1 MKANF
6 KLTQLKEDDSGV
18 AFGLFLF
25 LCIVAIGVLSYAT
38 LKPIWD
44 GIGVDGAFDDE
55 YKLQY
60 SSPEDIDTLNWLD
73 NLYNG
78 GILLTISILAG
89 AVMVINR
96 SIYRGS

>member
-6 KLTQLKEDDSGV
+6 KFTQLKEDDSGV

-25 LCIVAIGVLSYAT
+25 LCIVAMAVLSYAT

-44 GIGVDGAFDDE
+44 GVDVDGAFDDE
-55 YKLQY
+55 YKMQY
-60 SSPEDIDTLNWLD
+60 SSPEDIETLNWLSY
-73 NLYNG
+73 LYEG
-78 GILLTISILAG
+78 GILLTMCILAG

>member
-1 MKANF
+1 VKANF
-6 KLTQLKEDDSGV
+6 NLSQLKEDDSGV

-25 LCIVAIGVLSYAT
+25 LFIVAIAVLSYAT

-44 GIGVDGAFDDE
+44 GVSVDGAFDDE

-60 SSPEDIDTLNWLD
+60 SSPEDLDTLEWLTS
-73 NLYNG
+73 LYEG
-78 GILLTISILAG
+78 GIILTLSILAA